1 MKETITFEELGK
13 RLMQI
18 REYLGM
24 TQKELAD
31 MFNKT
36 QNTISLIENG
46 KSASVNTLLPLLS
59 FYSKHIYLNYLFSEN
74 FQIIPIDSL
83 LKNNMGSVVQ
93 SVLEEGYKT
102 YNEQLQTANNNL
114 KSYLDK
120 ASDLV
125 SEL

>member
-1 MKETITFEELGK
+1 MQETITFEELGK

-24 TQKELAD
+24 TQKDLAD
-31 MFNKT
+31 MLNKT

>member
-1 MKETITFEELGK
+1 MQETITFEELGK

>member
-1 MKETITFEELGK
+1 MQDTITFEELGK

>member
-1 MKETITFEELGK
+1 MQDTITFEELGK

-102 YNEQLQTANNNL
+102 YHEQLQTANNNL

>member
-1 MKETITFEELGK
+1 MQDTITFEELGK

-59 FYSKHIYLNYLFSEN
+59 FYSKHVYLNYLFSEN